1 MMLNV
6 YCRRIGK
13 TWYAAAFDG
22 TKVVATSFARSEQDA
37 LGAVFKS
44 IPYEVPFEAI
54 KKPIAISAEVF
65 RAMSAILGG
74 RNVSFNFELDMS
86 HVPRTTRQVLELMS
100 LIPTGYV
107 ATYGGL
113 AKVSGTG
120 PRVAGHACATNPF
133 PPIIPCHRVVAGNL
147 SLGGYGGGLKLKWEI
162 LRKEDRGF
170 KEVSNVGINGELLP
184 LFPISRLKPP
194 TDNKC

>member
-1 MMLNV
+1 MLYV
-6 YCRRIGK
+6 YCERIDQ
-13 TWYAAAFDG
+13 TWCAATFDG
-22 TKVVATSFARSEQDA
+22 NKVVATDFARSKEDA
-37 LGAVFKS
+37 LRPIYKS
-44 IPYEVPFEAI
+44 LPYEASLETI
-54 KKPIAISAEVF
+54 EKLSALSMEVF
-65 RAMSAILGG
+65 RVMSAMLDG
-74 RNVSFNFELDMS
+74 RDVSFSFELDLS
-86 HVPRTTRQVLELMS
+86 RIPSTTRRVLELMS

-133 PPIIPCHRVVAGNL
+133 PPIVPCHRVVARDL

-170 KEVSNVGINGELLP
+170 KDVSNIKIGGKLLP
-184 LFPISRLKPP
+184 LFPISYLKPP
-194 TDNKC
+194 A

>member
-6 YCRRIGK
+6 YCERIGQ
-13 TWYAAAFDG
+13 TWYGAVFDG
-22 TKVVATSFARSEQDA
+22 TKVVATNFARSKEDA
-37 LGAVFKS
+37 LRPICKGL
-44 IPYEVPFEAI
+44 PYEAPFETI
-54 KKPIAISAEVF
+54 EKPSALSMEVF
-65 RAMSAILGG
+65 RAMSAILDG
-74 RNVSFNFELDMS
+74 RDVSFNFELDMS
-86 HVPRTTRQVLELMS
+86 RIPRTTRRVLELMS
-100 LIPTGYV
+100 LIPTGYA

-133 PPIIPCHRVVAGNL
+133 PPIVPCHRVVARDL

-170 KEVSNVGINGELLP
+170 KDVSNVKISGKLLP
-184 LFPISRLKPP
+184 LFPISCLKPP
-194 TDNKC
+194 A